1 MKTYLFDFDGTLI
14 DSMPTFVSAVLKI
27 LDDNGIAYGDDFV
40 KIITPLGNV
49 NTAKYIINMGLNM
62 TVEEII
68 SLIRKYVLDAYL
80 YEIPAKNNVIPTLR
94 KLKDEGARL
103 NVLTASSHMT
113 LDPCLKRLG
122 IFDLF
127 DNVWSCD
134 DFGTTK
140 TNPEIYRLVSEK
152 LGVEI
157 GKIFFVDD
165 NYNADKAAKEA
176 GMTVCGLYD
185 NSSKDCIDEIKSVTD
200 YYIYD
205 FSELLKI

>member
-1 MKTYLFDFDGTLI
+1 MMCPFLFDWY
-14 DSMPTFVSAVLKI
+14 S
-27 LDDNGIAYGDDFV
+27 N
-40 KIITPLGNV
+40 
-49 NTAKYIINMGLNM
+49 
-62 TVEEII
+62 
-68 SLIRKYVLDAYL
+68 
-80 YEIPAKNNVIPTLR
+80 
-94 KLKDEGARL
+94 
-103 NVLTASSHMT
+103 
-113 LDPCLKRLG
+113 
-122 IFDLF
+122 FDLF

-176 GMTVCGLYD
+176 GMTVCGIYD

-205 FSELLKI
+205 FSELLKIQYINKSSLNKFCLGCFFA